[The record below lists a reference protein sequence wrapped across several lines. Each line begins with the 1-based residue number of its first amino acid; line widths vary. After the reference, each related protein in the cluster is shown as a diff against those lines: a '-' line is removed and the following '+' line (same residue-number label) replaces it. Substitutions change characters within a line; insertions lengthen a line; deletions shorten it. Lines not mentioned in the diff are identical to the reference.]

1 MRIGRIAA
9 VTAGLVAAGAVVGAV
24 AGAAMCTLMLLLSGE
39 PSKLWVA
46 RDLLTFAASFG
57 ARTGAVLGPVAA
69 WLLMRHVPLWRAIGG
84 TALGTLAGG
93 ALGLLL
99 VGPVESIPAG
109 VLGFGA
115 AAVYLRVRTPGQ
127 ARRIGAP
134 AARVLPP
141 EQPAESGA

>member
-1 MRIGRIAA
+1 MRIARIVA
-9 VTAGLVAAGAVVGAV
+9 VTAGLAATGAVVGAL

-57 ARTGAVLGPVAA
+57 ARVGAVLGPVAA
-69 WLLMRHVPLWRAIGG
+69 WLLMRHVPLGLAIGG

-93 ALGLLL
+93 ALGLL

-115 AAVYLRVRTPGQ
+115 AAVYLRVRTPRQ

-134 AARVLPP
+134 AARVPPP
-141 EQPAESGA
+141 E

>member
-1 MRIGRIAA
+1 MRIARIAA
-9 VTAGLVAAGAVVGAV
+9 VTAGLAATGAIVGAA
-24 AGAAMCTLMLLLSGE
+24 AGAAMCVLTMLLSGE

-57 ARTGAVLGPVAA
+57 ARAGAVLGPVAA
-69 WLLMRHVPLWRAIGG
+69 WLLMRHVPLGLAIGG

-93 ALGLLL
+93 AMGLLM

-115 AAVYLRVRTPGQ
+115 AAVYLRVRTPRQ

-134 AARVLPP
+134 AALVSPP
-141 EQPAESGA
+141 E